1 MIFSEELVS
10 ENLRKGVL
18 GAFNKIMGG
27 SPVRCFNNNT
37 FLYVKNAIDHR
48 IEFVFCG
55 PDIVKDYS
63 DPMKYI
69 ISLRFSVRVIPE
81 REAGRVEKDL
91 PLAVDIPEESLKFL
105 EPEGISKAA
114 EDKILSFNWSVYTD
128 PDF

>member
-1 MIFSEELVS
+1 MIFFEELVS

-18 GAFNKIMGG
+18 SAFDKIMGG
-27 SPVRCFNNNT
+27 SPVRCFGSNT

-55 PDIVKDYS
+55 PDIVKSYL
-63 DPMKYI
+63 DPIKYI

-81 REAGRVEKDL
+81 RESGRVEKDL

-105 EPEGISKAA
+105 GPEGISKVA
-114 EDKILSFNWSVYTD
+114 EDRILSFNWSVYTD